1 MVIKYH
7 LNFSLSQATAFR
19 HDYFVKR
26 KQEKE
31 NKLRD
36 VYNYINDNKVMAQN
50 VLWNDKNIVRDT
62 TKNYN
67 LQKKK
72 FENQQEK
79 FLDMRRKKLSE
90 RLNQEE
96 AMYHQELISNQES
109 PEDVRRR
116 MEIKLREL
124 KEQRINDRDENVQK
138 LLEKR
143 FYEATDELRKNDS
156 EAFAVECYIEQENQM
171 LDKLKKREKEK
182 KEEMFYVKLNEFDIN
197 KKIEKE
203 KEEEKLKKNKLKNIY
218 DYQQWQ
224 RDQNEKAIKHDQ
236 EIAQLEKQRLKE
248 QWERD
253 DLKEKENEEQRRQI
267 NKQVYLDIEKFN
279 KKEEEE
285 RKKVLEYEKKKDKE
299 LIDSIVEREKALDL
313 IDKKEKEKKV
323 KEFEQNKKYL
333 EYVMNQKKEAEIW
346 MDKIAQEEAD
356 RDYKKQQQEWLKE
369 DQKRIELLKDVY
381 KGREEALKYQ
391 KKIKEDEKNAIIE
404 DRKQLDKEI
413 DEYYDKLEEINK
425 AEALKRKQHQ
435 NQLLYQIK
443 EKDDLRKRERQDVL
457 YEERAA
463 QLWEKEYQ
471 EKIREQRALHLQRLK
486 AIREK
491 NNNNKKEEEKNN
503 NSSNNTNNENNEI
516 KNEYEGIFK
525 DEEEIIYAPYY
536 LKANTEQKK

>member
-1 MVIKYH
+1 M
-7 LNFSLSQATAFR
+7 
-19 HDYFVKR
+19 KR

-36 VYNYINDNKVMAQN
+36 VYNYINDNKIMTQHVQ
-50 VLWNDKNIVRDT
+50 WNAKNKERDEA
-62 TKNYN
+62 NIYN

-72 FENQQEK
+72 FEKQQEI

-90 RLNQEE
+90 LLNKEE
-96 AMYHQELISNQES
+96 AMYHQELITNQES

-116 MEIKLREL
+116 MEIKLKEL
-124 KEQRINDRDENVQK
+124 REQRLNDRDENVNK
-138 LLEKR
+138 LMERR

-156 EAFAVECYIEQENQM
+156 EAFAVECYLEQENQM

-203 KEEEKLKKNKLKNIY
+203 KEEEKAKKNKIKNIY

-224 RDQNEKAIKHDQ
+224 REQNEKAIKHEQ
-236 EIAQLEKQRLKE
+236 EISKLEKQRLKE
-248 QWERD
+248 QWKRD
-253 DLKEKENEEQRRQI
+253 ELKEKENEEQRKLI

-285 RKKVLEYEKKKDKE
+285 RKKVIEFEKKKDKE
-299 LIDSIVEREKALDL
+299 LVESIVEKEKALDL
-313 IDKKEKEKKV
+313 IDKKEKEKKI

-333 EYVMNQKKEAEIW
+333 EYIMNQKKEAEIW
-346 MDKIAQEEAD
+346 MDKIAQDEAD
-356 RDYKKQQQEWLKE
+356 REYKKEQEKWRQE
-369 DQKRIELLKDVY
+369 DQKRIDLLKDVY

-391 KKIKEDEKNAIIE
+391 KKIKEDEKNAIKE
-404 DRKQLDKEI
+404 DRKQVDKEI
-413 DEYYDKLEEINK
+413 NEYYDKLEEINK
-425 AEALKRKQHQ
+425 AEAIKRKQHQ
-435 NQLLYQIK
+435 NQLKYQIK

-471 EKIREQRALHLQRLK
+471 EKIKEQRALHLQRLK

-491 NNNNKKEEEKNN
+491 N
-503 NSSNNTNNENNEI
+503 
-516 KNEYEGIFK
+516 
-525 DEEEIIYAPYY
+525 
-536 LKANTEQKK
+536 Q